1 MQEEDP
7 KFNPIRLIPV
17 FMGFIFAGIG
27 ITVLIFVWGAP
38 SGGFG
43 SPPLFF
49 RVFASFIALSFVVVG
64 GGSALAALKFKSPL
78 NQMTNHLHS
87 LKTPNHTTANET
99 ANRYA
104 CPKCGASLNSDADIS
119 PSGDVKCSYCD
130 SWFNTRA

>member
-1 MQEEDP
+1 
-7 KFNPIRLIPV
+7 
-17 FMGFIFAGIG
+17 MGFIFAGIG
-27 ITVLIFVWGAP
+27 ITVLIFMWGAP

-49 RVFASFIALSFVVVG
+49 RVFASFIALAFVVVG
-64 GGSALAALKFKSPL
+64 GGSGLAALKAKSPL
-78 NQMTNHLHS
+78 DHMTSHLHS
-87 LKTPNHTTANET
+87 LKRQGNPMENET

-119 PSGDVKCSYCD
+119 PSGDVKCTYCD